1 MKLKQAIG
9 RLEKEIVEI
18 DVEVGVI
25 EQSLLQAQLK
35 DSTQLNMVDV
45 PMWL

>member
-1 MKLKQAIG
+1 VKLKQAIG

-45 PMWL
+45 PM

>member
-1 MKLKQAIG
+1 VKLKQAIG
-9 RLEKEIVEI
+9 RLEKEIIEI

-45 PMWL
+45 PM